1 MKKSLALVCALAAL
15 AAGPRAVAAQGAQ
28 GAQAKS
34 RFIPIDRLVAVVGS
48 EPITE
53 SQVSEAIIG
62 RLQQDPNFHLPAYT
76 DTTGWAS
83 LQRNVI
89 NNLIDEQ
96 LLIQKAAEEKVSIPD
111 SVLAPTVDAQIRQT
125 RQRFASEEQFRTELA
140 KAGLGTPSE
149 YRQFLIDQLR
159 HSQIQQAVVA
169 KLKQDGKI
177 LPVSVSEQEVQ
188 QAFDAMKGNLP
199 KRPATFTWRQIVIA
213 PQPSAKEKAAARAR
227 ADSIRAEIVAGADF
241 AQLAKRESADSST
254 RVVGGDLGWNRR
266 GSGLVPSFERMLF
279 ALDPGQISPV
289 FETPFGFHI
298 LRVDRINGP
307 ERKARH
313 ILIRWQID
321 SADLARTAMLADSVK
336 QMWLSG
342 KVPFDTLAAR
352 YNDNA
357 SREETSILTP
367 YPFDS
372 LPQTYQDAFAG
383 LKDGDAVVFK
393 IPDAQD
399 PGIPKFVVA
408 RVASYEAGG
417 AMTLDDV
424 RARLRQNLEQSAS
437 IRRYLDDL
445 RQQVFV
451 EIKPGALLPPSPGM
465 YTPGAGAAAGPAA
478 SGSGG
483 GP

>member
-1 MKKSLALVCALAAL
+1 MKKSLALLCAAAAAALLAA
-15 AAGPRAVAAQGAQ
+15 PRTAAAQGAQ
-28 GAQAKS
+28 AAPKV
-34 RFIPIDRLVAVVGS
+34 IPVDRVVAVVGADPIMES
-48 EPITE
+48 E
-53 SQVSEAIIG
+53 VSEAIIA

-76 DTTGWAS
+76 DTTGWAA
-83 LQRNVI
+83 LQKNVI
-89 NNLIDEQ
+89 NNLIDER
-96 LLIQKAAEEKVSIPD
+96 LLLQKAAEEKVSIAD
-111 SVLAPTVDAQIRQT
+111 SLLAPTVDAQIRQT
-125 RQRFASEEQFRTELA
+125 RARFQTEDQFRNELA

-159 HSQIQQAVVA
+159 QSQTQQAVVA

-188 QAFDAMKGNLP
+188 QAFEAMKGNLP
-199 KRPATFTWRQIVIA
+199 RRPSTFTWRQIVIA

-241 AQLAKRESADSST
+241 AQIAKRESADSTT
-254 RVVGGDLGWNRR
+254 RAVGGDLGWNRR
-266 GSGLVPSFERMLF
+266 GSGLVPSFERVLF
-279 ALDPGQISPV
+279 AMEPGQISPV

-321 SADLARTAMLADSVK
+321 SADLARTAALADSVK
-336 QMWLSG
+336 QIWLEG
-342 KVPFDTLAAR
+342 KVPFDSLVAR

-383 LKDGDAVVFK
+383 LKDGSAVVFR
-393 IPDAQD
+393 IADAQM
-399 PGIPKFVVA
+399 PGIPKYVVA

-417 AMTLDDV
+417 TMTLDDV

-437 IRRYLDDL
+437 IRRYLDGL
-445 RQQVFV
+445 RNSVFV
-451 EIKPGALLPPSPGM
+451 EIKPDALLPPPAGSFA
-465 YTPGAGAAAGPAA
+465 TGA
-478 SGSGG
+478 
-483 GP
+483 

>member
-1 MKKSLALVCALAAL
+1 MKKSLALVCAALLAAPRP
-15 AAGPRAVAAQGAQ
+15 AAAQ
-28 GAQAKS
+28 GAQAKPPL
-34 RFIPIDRLVAVVGS
+34 IPVDWVAAIVGS
-48 EPITE
+48 DPITE
-53 SQVSEAIIG
+53 SQVSEAIIA
-62 RLQQDPNFHLPAYT
+62 RLQQDPNFHLPAPT
-76 DTTGWAS
+76 DTAAWAT

-89 NNLIDEQ
+89 NNLIDER
-96 LLIQKAAEEKVSIPD
+96 LLLQKAPEEKVNIPD
-111 SVLAPTVDAQIRQT
+111 SLLAPTVDAQIRQT
-125 RQRFASEEQFRTELA
+125 RSRFPTEEQFRSELA
-140 KAGLGTPSE
+140 KAGLGTPDE

-159 HSQIQQAVVA
+159 RSQTQQAVVA

-241 AQLAKRESADSST
+241 AQIAKRESADSTT
-254 RVVGGDLGWNRR
+254 RAVGGDLGWNRR
-266 GSGLVPSFERMLF
+266 GSGLVPSFERVLF
-279 ALDPGQISPV
+279 AMDPGQISPV

-313 ILIRWQID
+313 ILVRWQID
-321 SADLARTAMLADSVK
+321 SADLARTARLADSVK
-336 QMWLSG
+336 QVWLEG
-342 KVPFDTLAAR
+342 KVPFDSLADR
-352 YNDNA
+352 FNDNA

-383 LKDGDAVVFK
+383 LQAGDAVVFK
-393 IPDAQD
+393 IANAQI

-408 RVASYEAGG
+408 RVASYEPGG

-424 RARLRQNLEQSAS
+424 RARLRQNLEESAS
-437 IRRYLDDL
+437 IRRYLDGL
-445 RQQVFV
+445 RDSVFV
-451 EIKPGALLPPSPGM
+451 EIKPDALLPPPPGM
-465 YTPGAGAAAGPAA
+465 YAGATGAAG
-478 SGSGG
+478 